1 MKIIDIVETID
12 QKEADEVLKSLV
24 ASGDPAAPYFQ
35 KTRYDPRHS
44 TIDSA
49 QRAAERM
56 WSSEQRRKK
65 SADDRPSA
73 DSTPAKFVDMP
84 KQAEPGKKEPKPNNA
99 SDWDDRFYGNQHTG
113 SLGKSV
119 SDILNVDFDQQG
131 LKTIGKGVKIAKTV
145 AKPISAIA
153 KAFKAGINAAPTRR

>member
-12 QKEADEVLKSLV
+12 QREADEVLKSLV

-65 SADDRPSA
+65 SADERPST
-73 DSTPAKFVDMP
+73 DSTPAKFADVP
-84 KQAEPGKKEPKPNNA
+84 KKAEPIKKEPKSTDA
-99 SDWDDRFYGNQHTG
+99 SDRDDRFYGSQHTG

-119 SDILNVDFDQQG
+119 SDLLNVDFDQQG